1 MGKYDSQLKNYYEK
15 QTSGK
20 ADLGLYQKQ
29 NKDGSVSASKE
40 VQDRAAANRHIYAE
54 IAPTLA
60 NSTNK
65 AGYASWMK
73 PNNDVY
79 FGSQT
84 FDGDAFNAA
93 RSDFMDNFMLNTKTA
108 NKNANHPKYG
118 YDWNDPEDAE
128 RFQSGKISKKYEST
142 YSDDPF
148 DQWLKAHGQASASYF
163 NDTYY
168 PKAYSKVTAERAEQQ
183 KTKNFKKAVVQ
194 EVWSTASDRM
204 NITDEEMVS
213 AYQRVLLNNPE
224 YKDIEI
230 YNPKDEDTDYSDYSS
245 PILAE
250 QAAKEEDEK
259 NRVGKLDISEIR
271 GDLEALQKQQTYYE
285 TRDEALAQK
294 ASAQKAN
301 QAQSIINDAISN
313 NGFSVE
319 VDKRIGL
326 ARDSKLDEYYTN
338 KQRKQAASD
347 AAINA
352 MREAGYSNQDIQK
365 AIRQD
370 GRLSYSE
377 STEGKANEAERIAR
391 RDSSD
396 ATSAKILNGMDSFTQ
411 GAVDKAKKLGN
422 MGTSAQQG
430 FSPISM
436 MEGYGLSEQETRAVN
451 SYIDTAT
458 AVLEAQ
464 GYEPF
469 EIDNA
474 LRRADLGEYI
484 PKERV
489 RVNYSTYTL
498 KECGLTDEQIQ
509 QELATYTEED
519 WKNVDKDMMASD
531 YVENSMAD
539 QLANS
544 IISMPIRA
552 ALSIACGAVGLVDM
566 GAAAISGRK
575 ELWKF
580 TDDLQEMSAWWT
592 QFAHD
597 RNHKVISTAA
607 DVGAEIMRM
616 RATALIGS
624 ALTPAA
630 TTTSG
635 SAAGTDFL
643 FNFMQ
648 KNASHLPFISG
659 AIGNYYLEA
668 VNGGATPRMAALYA
682 IPAGALEGYLESLE
696 MGEVLQHS
704 FGMNIVGKKIAAS
717 GLSANFKQFAITK
730 GMPFINF
737 ALGTIGEGL
746 EEAASYY
753 GSSIARMATWDKG
766 YEMDFSEMWDNA
778 KGGLLIGG
786 IMNGLSMGAHTQS
799 YKYASEIYK
808 GTGGNYAAYLDS
820 FMSAMHMENMNDVQ
834 RQALIDKYNSG
845 EINVSRDAAINAG
858 VEIQTN
864 AEVVA
869 AKKQAVESAENDA
882 AVKVENAN
890 NKVTQAEQR
899 LAGIDDPDPV
909 KKGKKLTQA
918 ARELTAAK
926 AAASQTASEG
936 QKKVDTATADYKS
949 EAAKAK
955 RKNAA
960 NQQLVDEYHASK
972 YCSDIEAETDIAVEA
987 AVTAEDIASLESLLQ
1002 SEKEK
1007 LAAMPYQNSKA
1018 AIRRKDRIAK
1028 LENQIASAKSS
1039 LNAAVSPSAV
1049 EPTANTNVDANT
1061 AQNPIDTIKT
1071 EATEAVEPVGAEI
1084 SPVMDFGA
1092 GEVVVDGTVMASEG
1106 KFKESRVTSNT
1117 LTKKFGEEAV
1127 NTFKQ
1132 IDPDFGS
1139 YEVISEESSL
1149 NKASKKI
1156 EDKGIDNV
1164 VADLISDNRS
1174 WSGVDLDA
1182 AMMILTQKMA
1192 DNTDESGLDAL
1203 LVAEKMNEQGTEGG
1217 QLIQAFAKWTRTP
1230 AGMAVEAVKQSKKTQ
1245 DKILKGNASKR
1256 KTVDSSRKAAKEAKK
1271 KAVETAAAIATDNAL
1286 EVVGSVFPDV
1296 AYSSNNSTGESA
1308 EASTFRR
1315 TKKRDPVELLS
1326 KRIVSATKPKS
1337 DQELD
1342 YVQRVVR
1349 DLFGVAKE
1357 SPILRVDDTSTDQ
1370 TYSNV
1375 GEAYSLK
1382 TDYQDIWNRTKHAVL
1397 DMIGDDVALNVALDN
1412 YFRTGERPI
1421 ISQKAIDKAYNKAM
1435 GEIGADMRSIIT
1447 KTADQQAEMR
1457 DALVDY
1463 VIQQT
1468 GVDEDGAVAL
1478 AMEIVH
1484 TFNRERTKATANFLK
1499 SQLGNTNQTGRNV
1512 QSAIENINALI
1523 NAGALV
1529 DATYSE
1535 AMMAKLDPKLRKA
1548 IKQSG
1553 YSIGDI
1559 ISRGALAERQ
1569 QFHQFMNE
1577 VVGMNLSDA
1586 DLDTIATMAADT
1598 FRTVVAEDK
1607 QRYLDRQFSEN
1618 KGRSFSDDSLTSV
1631 EKLVNA
1637 GLLTNEEIADKVA
1650 DKLDSKFRKTVKE
1663 LGINVRSVVEQG
1675 VDAVAEAT
1683 ANFAAQADGLNIS
1696 DSDKQQIRNAMT
1708 DTFSE
1713 LVAEVKDKY
1722 AQALINR
1729 YEVKQNPSEKQ
1740 QPMDSIQK
1748 VLYNATMGI
1757 YSDKRIDDAILEAN
1771 GLPVVTEEDIA
1782 YIKANM
1788 EKALEARKVMNSEG
1802 KDALYEGEK
1811 ADYQIRRYQEE
1822 AAKVIASKMSVDGR
1836 VKFRDFQ
1843 RVMMLLNFKTLI
1855 KNTAANVPMGV
1866 LENIKDNPAAL
1877 VDILASKI
1885 TGKRTTQGT
1894 TLNKIKAQAEGLKK
1908 GVTETIKDYK
1918 YGVDTANANMLGR
1931 YSAFEDGDVINR
1943 TTNAK
1948 PRVWNNDTLVGKVL
1962 NGADKLLSTGM
1973 ALGDRPFFE
1982 AAAASRAAELEAL
1995 GYDVNSDESQ
2005 MDIVR
2010 YALDRT
2016 FQNNSDA
2023 AQAFS
2028 NIRNGLNKLHIG
2040 DVGFGDLVMP
2050 FVQTPGNITD
2060 KLIDY
2065 SGVGGAAR
2073 GIAQIIGAK
2082 KTGEFDQKLFA
2093 DRMGRSM
2100 TGFGMMAL
2108 GYALAKCGALVLG
2121 ARDDEERQAMNNAG
2135 VKEFSITID
2144 GETYHTIDW
2153 ADPTANLLFIGGA
2166 ISEMGFEGATMG
2178 KIVEASIGTAV
2189 NSIFQMSV
2197 LQNLASVFSGSED
2210 NVWRNLGGTAEN
2222 FPTQFVWA
2230 TINAVARTADPY
2242 ERETY
2247 SPDRLQQMANKIM
2260 AKIPGL
2266 RERLP
2271 VKLNTAGRE
2280 IESYRGESI
2289 GERFW
2294 QSFINPGYTTTVSD
2308 DVVHSEL
2315 WRLRKEGGFDSQYL
2329 PKAYKSFDGI
2339 QLTTEEYQEYQRIL
2353 GNATYSAALKV
2364 IESAEYKKADDAE
2377 KADMLDKAISKAI
2390 SSKEVKDFKN
2400 SLKD

>member
-118 YDWNDPEDAE
+118 YDWNDPEDVE

-183 KTKNFKKAVVQ
+183 KAKDFKNAVVQ

-230 YNPKDEDTDYSDYSS
+230 YNPKDKDTDYSDYSS

-250 QAAKEEDEK
+250 QTAKEKDEK

-301 QAQSIINDAISN
+301 QSQSIINDAISKS
-313 NGFSVE
+313 GYSIDI
-319 VDKRIGL
+319 DKRVGL
-326 ARDSKLDEYYTN
+326 ARDSKLKEYNSN
-338 KQRKQAASD
+338 KQKKQAASD
-347 AAINA
+347 SAIAA

-422 MGTSAQQG
+422 MGTSSQKG

-580 TDDLQEMSAWWT
+580 TDDLQDMSAWWT
-592 QFAHD
+592 QFSHD
-597 RNHKVISTAA
+597 RNHEIISTAA

-616 RATALIGS
+616 RATSLIGS

-635 SAAGTDFL
+635 SAAGTNFL

-730 GMPFINF
+730 GMPFVNF

-766 YEMDFSEMWDNA
+766 YEMDFPEMWDNA

-918 ARELTAAK
+918 ARELTSAK
-926 AAASQTASEG
+926 AAASQAASEG

-949 EAAKAK
+949 EAAKVK

-972 YCSDIEAETDIAVEA
+972 YCSDIEREA
-987 AVTAEDIASLESLLQ
+987 A
-1002 SEKEK
+1002 
-1007 LAAMPYQNSKA
+1007 
-1018 AIRRKDRIAK
+1018 
-1028 LENQIASAKSS
+1028 
-1039 LNAAVSPSAV
+1039 NAATTAITPD
-1049 EPTANTNVDANT
+1049 PTANTNADANT
-1061 AQNPIDTIKT
+1061 AQNGIDNIKSNEAHTHAVRTAADLILSEADDLRIIEKERRAQYKELKKFLREKGIALSERQKNELEAIGISMT
-1071 EATEAVEPVGAEI
+1071 ELRKKFAGQIAFRNDGVSTYDLAGNFAKDFPEIFGDQSMYGDGTPEAWDGVGAIDAINGLKETLFRNSDRSAAVEQISSETGISYGKALKAIQDIYDGKNTKGAKAVEPILEKIALSGYSDGKAGGFNALIELGDSGLYSATAELNKYSNYGGDFNDETGRTIDGAGAEEYRGSGQVASSGKRGNGPDDGGAPGSGRIRRLDDEGSGRRQNLLGENVGRSDVGSSYERTQAEMGEDARAWLVAHPEVAKTLGAADTDAGI
-1084 SPVMDFGA
+1084 SHAADILSETIRYERGIRNGLSPEEALSGNKYITNKKYADVMSNYVLNCIGKAYPNSAIDGELGDVLASYDNLINGTSPALKDLGA
-1092 GEVVVDGTVMASEG
+1092 NTPTPAVQEAPQSINDLTPDTPIDQADAIIEHAIAPAFRDNITAMNRAKRWIYKNFVSGQESLERFSKKQASIDKGTTTVDAAVQQLRNIGGTVDYIMDTELVDRDRNPTGLGSYKQIMTPPDGIDFDVVQEYLLNKHNVDRMSLKQRGYDKNKAVMANENG
-1106 KFKESRVTSNT
+1106 RARTAKQSREIVQQMEQQYPSLKAWDNRR
-1117 LTKKFGEEAV
+1117 KNWW
-1127 NTFKQ
+1127 NTFVR
-1132 IDPDFGS
+1132 
-1139 YEVISEESSL
+1139 EHM
-1149 NKASKKI
+1149 
-1156 EDKGIDNV
+1156 
-1164 VADLISDNRS
+1164 VATGLISDESWQEWCKQYPNYVPTFRKIFDERGSANSTKGSTDIGGRVRS
-1174 WSGVDLDA
+1174 
-1182 AMMILTQKMA
+1182 
-1192 DNTDESGLDAL
+1192 
-1203 LVAEKMNEQGTEGG
+1203 
-1217 QLIQAFAKWTRTP
+1217 AK
-1230 AGMAVEAVKQSKKTQ
+1230 GSK
-1245 DKILKGNASKR
+1245 
-1256 KTVDSSRKAAKEAKK
+1256 
-1271 KAVETAAAIATDNAL
+1271 L
-1286 EVVGSVFPDV
+1286 EVVDV
-1296 AYSSNNSTGESA
+1296 RESFADYINSMVRASAKNDVILNMFNFAESH
-1308 EASTFRR
+1308 
-1315 TKKRDPVELLS
+1315 P
-1326 KRIVSATKPKS
+1326 
-1337 DQELD
+1337 
-1342 YVQRVVR
+1342 
-1349 DLFGVAKE
+1349 
-1357 SPILRVDDTSTDQ
+1357 
-1370 TYSNV
+1370 
-1375 GEAYSLK
+1375 
-1382 TDYQDIWNRTKHAVL
+1382 
-1397 DMIGDDVALNVALDN
+1397 
-1412 YFRTGERPI
+1412 
-1421 ISQKAIDKAYNKAM
+1421 
-1435 GEIGADMRSIIT
+1435 
-1447 KTADQQAEMR
+1447 
-1457 DALVDY
+1457 
-1463 VIQQT
+1463 
-1468 GVDEDGAVAL
+1468 
-1478 AMEIVH
+1478 
-1484 TFNRERTKATANFLK
+1484 
-1499 SQLGNTNQTGRNV
+1499 
-1512 QSAIENINALI
+1512 
-1523 NAGALV
+1523 
-1529 DATYSE
+1529 
-1535 AMMAKLDPKLRKA
+1535 
-1548 IKQSG
+1548 
-1553 YSIGDI
+1553 
-1559 ISRGALAERQ
+1559 
-1569 QFHQFMNE
+1569 
-1577 VVGMNLSDA
+1577 
-1586 DLDTIATMAADT
+1586 
-1598 FRTVVAEDK
+1598 
-1607 QRYLDRQFSEN
+1607 
-1618 KGRSFSDDSLTSV
+1618 
-1631 EKLVNA
+1631 
-1637 GLLTNEEIADKVA
+1637 
-1650 DKLDSKFRKTVKE
+1650 
-1663 LGINVRSVVEQG
+1663 
-1675 VDAVAEAT
+1675 DAVAEYCQIIDDQTGNINPTDPNLNPFDALAT
-1683 ANFAAQADGLNIS
+1683 EAYNEAKDGQYILRCKIDGYWRAMSVSKDVYDGVSDLFSRDYSDTERVLMDIGTKLNWGQKALITGYNPFFA
-1696 DSDKQQIRNAMT
+1696 IRNTLRDTQTAYLNDEGMNPLSFLKSLYDAAKDMIT
-1708 DTFSE
+1708 DSPDFEKFKAYGGDRSGFFKSNEGFIKSAGLDTEKGSKAARTAKKAVMFIPNAFAKMGEASE
-1713 LVAEVKDKY
+1713 TL
-1722 AQALINR
+1722 NR
-1729 YEVKQNPSEKQ
+1729 YASAKRYLNRHGG
-1740 QPMDSIQK
+1740 SIDGDWQSAMLASAEGTTNFSRSGK
-1748 VLYNATMGI
+1748 VAKLADCY
-1757 YSDKRIDDAILEAN
+1757 
-1771 GLPVVTEEDIA
+1771 
-1782 YIKANM
+1782 
-1788 EKALEARKVMNSEG
+1788 
-1802 KDALYEGEK
+1802 ALYLNANIQGTDK
-1811 ADYQIRRYQEE
+1811 MLRQYTGADT
-1822 AAKVIASKMSVDGR
+1822 AAKTWGKTAGMAIASV
-1836 VKFRDFQ
+1836 
-1843 RVMMLLNFKTLI
+1843 LLKYLFNNDDNEHYRNLS
-1855 KNTAANVPMGV
+1855 NY
-1866 LENIKDNPAAL
+1866 IKDNNYCIPNILGERDENGYCTSFIVLPKPQGYGAIIAGFERIATMWDEDKSLEEAYDGYMDSLSGALPVNSSLPWSAFKQAINNENWYGGTIEPQRMEDLPVEERYDNGTSTIAINLAKGDAAL
-1877 VDILASKI
+1877 MDTEFGKWLADSKL
-1885 TGKRTTQGT
+1885 GK
-1894 TLNKIKAQAEGLKK
+1894 K
-1908 GVTETIKDYK
+1908 
-1918 YGVDTANANMLGR
+1918 LG
-1931 YSAFEDGDVINR
+1931 
-1943 TTNAK
+1943 
-1948 PRVWNNDTLVGKVL
+1948 
-1962 NGADKLLSTGM
+1962 
-1973 ALGDRPFFE
+1973 
-1982 AAAASRAAELEAL
+1982 
-1995 GYDVNSDESQ
+1995 
-2005 MDIVR
+2005 
-2010 YALDRT
+2010 
-2016 FQNNSDA
+2016 
-2023 AQAFS
+2023 
-2028 NIRNGLNKLHIG
+2028 IG
-2040 DVGFGDLVMP
+2040 QWSPM
-2050 FVQTPGNITD
+2050 
-2060 KLIDY
+2060 KIDY
-2065 SGVGGAAR
+2065 LLEQKTGVGGD
-2073 GIAQIIGAK
+2073 
-2082 KTGEFDQKLFA
+2082 FVLPP
-2093 DRMGRSM
+2093 
-2100 TGFGMMAL
+2100 
-2108 GYALAKCGALVLG
+2108 LAV
-2121 ARDDEERQAMNNAG
+2121 
-2135 VKEFSITID
+2135 
-2144 GETYHTIDW
+2144 
-2153 ADPTANLLFIGGA
+2153 
-2166 ISEMGFEGATMG
+2166 
-2178 KIVEASIGTAV
+2178 
-2189 NSIFQMSV
+2189 
-2197 LQNLASVFSGSED
+2197 
-2210 NVWRNLGGTAEN
+2210 EN
-2222 FPTQFVWA
+2222 FENYGTDEQRFNPNSAVKGLLDPIKTQFVKDPLYSNDIMGKFYDA
-2230 TINAVARTADPY
+2230 KEDAKAAAD
-2242 ERETY
+2242 E
-2247 SPDRLQQMANKIM
+2247 
-2260 AKIPGL
+2260 AKKL
-2266 RERLP
+2266 R
-2271 VKLNTAGRE
+2271 NSAGIDE
-2280 IESYRGESI
+2280 
-2289 GERFW
+2289 
-2294 QSFINPGYTTTVSD
+2294 VSD
-2308 DVVHSEL
+2308 DEKYYYHYSDMSSWISYSNAKERDIRNSEPNTKE
-2315 WRLRKEGGFDSQYL
+2315 RDEKIRTLRKERIDNLKEFMANPEGYKP
-2329 PKAYKSFDGI
+2329 PK
-2339 QLTTEEYQEYQRIL
+2339 
-2353 GNATYSAALKV
+2353 V
-2364 IESAEYKKADDAE
+2364 P
-2377 KADMLDKAISKAI
+2377 
-2390 SSKEVKDFKN
+2390 KN
-2400 SLKD
+2400 FWKNRNGR

>member
-118 YDWNDPEDAE
+118 YDWNDPEDVQRYE
-128 RFQSGKISKKYEST
+128 QGKISKKYEGT
-142 YSDDPF
+142 YTDDPF
-148 DQWLKAHGQASASYF
+148 DQFLKAYGQASSEYF
-163 NDTYY
+163 AKTYY
-168 PKAYSKVTAERAEQQ
+168 PKAYSKVIADRAAQQ
-183 KTKNFKKAVVQ
+183 RIKDFRKAVAN
-194 EVWSTASDRM
+194 ETWSTASDPM
-204 NITDEEMVS
+204 NITGDDI
-213 AYQRVLLNNPE
+213 AAAAQRIQLSNPI
-224 YKDIEI
+224 YKDIEL
-230 YNPKDEDTDYSDYSS
+230 YNPKDSDSS
-245 PILAE
+245 YDSYLSPALAE
-250 QAAKEEDEK
+250 QTAQAKEQK
-259 NRVGKLDISEIR
+259 NRAGKLSLDDVMSDIARYQNRVNAKVEQ
-271 GDLEALQKQQTYYE
+271 EQEQQQEE
-285 TRDEALAQK
+285 TVKTQ
-294 ASAQKAN
+294 N
-301 QAQSIINDAISN
+301 IINTAIADS
-313 NGFSVE
+313 GFSVE
-319 VDKRIGL
+319 IDKRVGL
-326 ARDSKLDEYYTN
+326 ARDSKLKEYNSN
-338 KQRKQAASD
+338 KQKKQTASD
-347 AAINA
+347 VAIAA
-352 MREAGYSNQDIQK
+352 MREAGYSNHDIQK

-422 MGTSAQQG
+422 MGTSSQKG

-509 QELATYTEED
+509 QVLATYTEED

-580 TDDLQEMSAWWT
+580 TDDLQELSAWVT
-592 QFAHD
+592 QFSHD
-597 RNHKVISTAA
+597 RNHEIISTAA

-635 SAAGTDFL
+635 SAAGTNFL

-834 RQALIDKYNSG
+834 RQALIDKYNNG

-899 LAGIDDPDPV
+899 LASIDDPDPV

-1039 LNAAVSPSAV
+1039 LNAAVSPAAV
-1049 EPTANTNVDANT
+1049 DPAANTNVDANT
-1061 AQNPIDTIKT
+1061 AQNGIDTIKNGVAEQAAQEVQSAAPELKDLGANT
-1071 EATEAVEPVGAEI
+1071 PTPAVQEAPQSINDLTPDTPIDQADAIIEHAIAPAFRDNLTAMNRAKRWIYKNFVSGQESLERFSKKQASIDKGTTTVDAAVQQLRNIG
-1084 SPVMDFGA
+1084 
-1092 GEVVVDGTVMASEG
+1092 GTVDYIMDTELVDRDRNPTGLGSYKQIMTPPDGIDFDVVQEYLLNKHNVDRMSLKQRGYDKNKAVMANENG
-1106 KFKESRVTSNT
+1106 RARTAKQSREIVQQM
-1117 LTKKFGEEAV
+1117 EEQYPGLKAWDNRRKNWW
-1127 NTFKQ
+1127 NTFVR
-1132 IDPDFGS
+1132 
-1139 YEVISEESSL
+1139 EHM
-1149 NKASKKI
+1149 
-1156 EDKGIDNV
+1156 
-1164 VADLISDNRS
+1164 VATGLISDESWQEWCKQYPNYVPTFRKIFDERGSANSTKGSTDIGGRVRS
-1174 WSGVDLDA
+1174 AKGSKLEVVDVRESFADYINSMVRASAKNDVILNMFNFAESHPNAVADYCQIIDDKTGDIKPTSPDLNPFDALAEEAYSEAKDGKYILRCKVDGDWRAMSVSKDIYDGVSDLFSRDYSDTERVLMDIGTKLNWGQKALITGYNPFFAIRNTLRDTQTAYLNDEGTNPLSFLKSIYDA
-1182 AMMILTQKMA
+1182 AKDII
-1192 DNTDESGLDAL
+1192 TDSPDFEKFKAYGGDRSGFFKSNEGFIKSAGLDT
-1203 LVAEKMNEQGTEGG
+1203 EKGSKAARTAKKAVMFIPN
-1217 QLIQAFAKWTRTP
+1217 AFAKMGEASETLNRYASAKRYLNRHGGSIDGDWQSAMLASAEGTTNFSRSGKVAKLADCYALYLNANIQGTDKMLRQYTGADTAAKTWGKT
-1230 AGMAVEAVKQSKKTQ
+1230 AGMAIASVLLKYLFNNDDNEHYRNLSNYIKDNNYCIPNILGERDENGYCTSFIVLPKPQGYGAV
-1245 DKILKGNASKR
+1245 IAGFER
-1256 KTVDSSRKAAKEAKK
+1256 
-1271 KAVETAAAIATDNAL
+1271 IATMWDEDKSLEEAYDGYMDSLSGAL
-1286 EVVGSVFPDV
+1286 PV
-1296 AYSSNNSTGESA
+1296 NSTLPWSA
-1308 EASTFRR
+1308 FKQAINNENWYGGTIEPQRME
-1315 TKKRDPVELLS
+1315 DLPVEE
-1326 KRIVSATKPKS
+1326 RY
-1337 DQELD
+1337 DN
-1342 YVQRVVR
+1342 
-1349 DLFGVAKE
+1349 G
-1357 SPILRVDDTSTDQ
+1357 TSTIAI
-1370 TYSNV
+1370 NL
-1375 GEAYSLK
+1375 AK
-1382 TDYQDIWNRTKHAVL
+1382 
-1397 DMIGDDVALNVALDN
+1397 GDAALMDTEFGKWL
-1412 YFRTGERPI
+1412 
-1421 ISQKAIDKAYNKAM
+1421 
-1435 GEIGADMRSIIT
+1435 AD
-1447 KTADQQAEMR
+1447 
-1457 DALVDY
+1457 
-1463 VIQQT
+1463 
-1468 GVDEDGAVAL
+1468 
-1478 AMEIVH
+1478 
-1484 TFNRERTKATANFLK
+1484 
-1499 SQLGNTNQTGRNV
+1499 SQLGKKLGIGQWSPMKIDYLLEQKTGVVGDFVLPPLAVENFENYGTDEQRFNPD
-1512 QSAIENINALI
+1512 SAVKGL
-1523 NAGALV
+1523 
-1529 DATYSE
+1529 
-1535 AMMAKLDPKLRKA
+1535 LDP
-1548 IKQSG
+1548 IK
-1553 YSIGDI
+1553 
-1559 ISRGALAERQ
+1559 
-1569 QFHQFMNE
+1569 
-1577 VVGMNLSDA
+1577 
-1586 DLDTIATMAADT
+1586 
-1598 FRTVVAEDK
+1598 
-1607 QRYLDRQFSEN
+1607 
-1618 KGRSFSDDSLTSV
+1618 
-1631 EKLVNA
+1631 
-1637 GLLTNEEIADKVA
+1637 
-1650 DKLDSKFRKTVKE
+1650 
-1663 LGINVRSVVEQG
+1663 
-1675 VDAVAEAT
+1675 
-1683 ANFAAQADGLNIS
+1683 
-1696 DSDKQQIRNAMT
+1696 
-1708 DTFSE
+1708 
-1713 LVAEVKDKY
+1713 
-1722 AQALINR
+1722 
-1729 YEVKQNPSEKQ
+1729 
-1740 QPMDSIQK
+1740 
-1748 VLYNATMGI
+1748 
-1757 YSDKRIDDAILEAN
+1757 
-1771 GLPVVTEEDIA
+1771 
-1782 YIKANM
+1782 
-1788 EKALEARKVMNSEG
+1788 
-1802 KDALYEGEK
+1802 
-1811 ADYQIRRYQEE
+1811 
-1822 AAKVIASKMSVDGR
+1822 
-1836 VKFRDFQ
+1836 
-1843 RVMMLLNFKTLI
+1843 
-1855 KNTAANVPMGV
+1855 
-1866 LENIKDNPAAL
+1866 
-1877 VDILASKI
+1877 
-1885 TGKRTTQGT
+1885 
-1894 TLNKIKAQAEGLKK
+1894 
-1908 GVTETIKDYK
+1908 
-1918 YGVDTANANMLGR
+1918 
-1931 YSAFEDGDVINR
+1931 
-1943 TTNAK
+1943 
-1948 PRVWNNDTLVGKVL
+1948 
-1962 NGADKLLSTGM
+1962 
-1973 ALGDRPFFE
+1973 
-1982 AAAASRAAELEAL
+1982 
-1995 GYDVNSDESQ
+1995 
-2005 MDIVR
+2005 
-2010 YALDRT
+2010 
-2016 FQNNSDA
+2016 
-2023 AQAFS
+2023 
-2028 NIRNGLNKLHIG
+2028 
-2040 DVGFGDLVMP
+2040 
-2050 FVQTPGNITD
+2050 
-2060 KLIDY
+2060 
-2065 SGVGGAAR
+2065 
-2073 GIAQIIGAK
+2073 
-2082 KTGEFDQKLFA
+2082 
-2093 DRMGRSM
+2093 
-2100 TGFGMMAL
+2100 
-2108 GYALAKCGALVLG
+2108 
-2121 ARDDEERQAMNNAG
+2121 
-2135 VKEFSITID
+2135 
-2144 GETYHTIDW
+2144 
-2153 ADPTANLLFIGGA
+2153 
-2166 ISEMGFEGATMG
+2166 
-2178 KIVEASIGTAV
+2178 
-2189 NSIFQMSV
+2189 
-2197 LQNLASVFSGSED
+2197 
-2210 NVWRNLGGTAEN
+2210 
-2222 FPTQFVWA
+2222 TQFVKDPLYSNDIMGKFYDAKEDAKAAADEAKNLRNSAGIDEESDEEKYYYHYSDMSSW
-2230 TINAVARTADPY
+2230 ISYSNAKERDIRNSEPNTKERDEKIRT
-2242 ERETY
+2242 
-2247 SPDRLQQMANKIM
+2247 
-2260 AKIPGL
+2260 
-2266 RERLP
+2266 
-2271 VKLNTAGRE
+2271 
-2280 IESYRGESI
+2280 
-2289 GERFW
+2289 
-2294 QSFINPGYTTTVSD
+2294 
-2308 DVVHSEL
+2308 
-2315 WRLRKEGGFDSQYL
+2315 LRKERIDNLKEFMANPEGYKP
-2329 PKAYKSFDGI
+2329 PK
-2339 QLTTEEYQEYQRIL
+2339 
-2353 GNATYSAALKV
+2353 V
-2364 IESAEYKKADDAE
+2364 P
-2377 KADMLDKAISKAI
+2377 
-2390 SSKEVKDFKN
+2390 KN
-2400 SLKD
+2400 FWKNRNGR